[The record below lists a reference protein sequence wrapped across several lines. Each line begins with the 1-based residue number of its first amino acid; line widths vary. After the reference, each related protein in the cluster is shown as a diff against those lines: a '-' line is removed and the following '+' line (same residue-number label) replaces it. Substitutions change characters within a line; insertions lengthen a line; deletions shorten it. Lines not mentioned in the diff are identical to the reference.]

1 MSLPATW
8 EEAGLLE
15 IADSLDA
22 QRVPV
27 NRTERDSRRGPVPYY
42 GATGQVGWIDRPLF
56 NEELCLVGED
66 GAPFL
71 DRAKPKAYLIDGP
84 SWVNNHAHVLR
95 ALRGTTSNRF
105 LKYALDQVDYT
116 PFVNGTTRLKLT
128 KAAMGL
134 IRIPL
139 PPAAEQAR
147 IVAAIEEQFSRLD
160 AGVTALERVRLNLK
174 RARAAVLQAAV
185 DGRLCAPAGRTA
197 LRSWRRLPV
206 GDVISFLDQGW
217 SPRCERAPSLDE
229 RSWGVIKTSA
239 VQPMRF
245 DGTQN
250 KRLPAGLA
258 PRTEYEVAA
267 GDLLIT
273 RAGPRSRAGVCCL
286 VRESRSQLMICDKVY
301 RFRVANALML
311 PEFLEL
317 ALNAPETVSKI
328 DSIKTGMSDSG
339 VNLTQK
345 TFQALEVPVP
355 AVGEQAM
362 IVAEVERELSKLEVL
377 DQLLVRIARRSDRL
391 RSAVLAKAFSG
402 KLVPQ
407 DPADEPAPTL
417 LERIAA
423 ARASQPKVARR
434 RRRVPS

>member
-1 MSLPATW
+1 
-8 EEAGLLE
+8 
-15 IADSLDA
+15 
-22 QRVPV
+22 
-27 NRTERDSRRGPVPYY
+27 
-42 GATGQVGWIDRPLF
+42 
-56 NEELCLVGED
+56 
-66 GAPFL
+66 
-71 DRAKPKAYLIDGP
+71 
-84 SWVNNHAHVLR
+84 
-95 ALRGTTSNRF
+95 
-105 LKYALDQVDYT
+105 
-116 PFVNGTTRLKLT
+116 
-128 KAAMGL
+128 
-134 IRIPL
+134 
-139 PPAAEQAR
+139 
-147 IVAAIEEQFSRLD
+147 
-160 AGVTALERVRLNLK
+160 
-174 RARAAVLQAAV
+174 
-185 DGRLCAPAGRTA
+185 
-197 LRSWRRLPV
+197 
-206 GDVISFLDQGW
+206 
-217 SPRCERAPSLDE
+217 
-229 RSWGVIKTSA
+229 
-239 VQPMRF
+239 
-245 DGTQN
+245 
-250 KRLPAGLA
+250 
-258 PRTEYEVAA
+258 
-267 GDLLIT
+267 
-273 RAGPRSRAGVCCL
+273 
-286 VRESRSQLMICDKVY
+286 
-301 RFRVANALML
+301 ML